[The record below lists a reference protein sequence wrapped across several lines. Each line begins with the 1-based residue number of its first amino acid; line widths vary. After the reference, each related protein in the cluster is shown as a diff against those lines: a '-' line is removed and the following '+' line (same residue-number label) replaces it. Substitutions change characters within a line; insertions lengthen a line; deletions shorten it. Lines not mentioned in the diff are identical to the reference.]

1 MIRKTMPNEGADIND
16 HELPSIPAISPAMT
30 PATQVGEERIEIFQK
45 AHELRMEPSPFRY
58 FRPNVVP
65 YSPLND

>member
-1 MIRKTMPNEGADIND
+1 
-16 HELPSIPAISPAMT
+16 MT